1 MPEMRRIKVSDLRSG
16 MVFDKSLFDQNYNIV
31 LAARKPLDQ
40 ATISMLINRGITE
53 VSTAGELVE
62 ITEENKTPSTS
73 PSSHTSSEE
82 TDPKKVVIDKEAA
95 KHIEFYKNAIAKVNA
110 IYQKYKRGENLD
122 PNQFQQLA
130 HEFVNTIMAEKK
142 IEVWINLINAA
153 GRGDYLSLH
162 IVNTT
167 ILALLLGKRLGYS
180 AVKLINLAMAS
191 LLFDI
196 GMLKVPTYIVEK
208 EDKLSAEEFNQVKTH
223 PIYSYQVITREFGLP
238 VEIARV
244 GLEHHERF
252 DGTGYPRR
260 LRGQEIS
267 EISRIIAIVDTYEA
281 ITKKRVYREK
291 KESYDAMRLI
301 LGEGARKFDPD
312 ILKVFLSLMS
322 VYPVGSYVQLN
333 NKCIARVIAS
343 DSVSPFRPTVKV
355 VKDEFGDTIENGEI
369 IRLAK
374 DPDLYIVKV
383 VYSKDMQTGG
393 DDVFR

>member
-1 MPEMRRIKVSDLRSG
+1 MPEMKRIPLSDLRPG
-16 MVFDKSLFDQNYNIV
+16 MVFDKSLFDNNYNIV
-31 LAARKPLDQ
+31 LPARKPLDR
-40 ATISMLINRGITE
+40 ATLGMLYNRGLSE
-53 VSTAGELVE
+53 VQTAGEIVE
-62 ITEENKTPSTS
+62 VVDESKIKASQPQPST
-73 PSSHTSSEE
+73 E
-82 TDPKKVVIDKEAA
+82 TDPHKKVVIDKEAA

-110 IYQKYKRGENLD
+110 LYQKYKRGESLD
-122 PNQFQQLA
+122 ANQFQQLA
-130 HEFVNTIMAEKK
+130 HEFVNTIMGEKK

-167 ILALLLGKRLGYS
+167 ILALLLGKKLGYS
-180 AVKLINLAMAS
+180 AVKLINLAMAA

-208 EDKLSAEEFNQVKTH
+208 EEKLTPEEFNQIKTH
-223 PIYSYQVITREFGLP
+223 PIYSYQVISRELNLP

-260 LRGQEIS
+260 LKGQEIS
-267 EISRIIAIVDTYEA
+267 EMSRIMAIVDTYEA
-281 ITKKRVYREK
+281 VTKNRSYREK

-301 LGEGARKFDPD
+301 LGEGSRKFDPD

-333 NKCIARVIAS
+333 NKCIARVVAS
-343 DSVSPFRPTVKV
+343 DSVSPFRPTVKIV
-355 VKDEFGDTIENGEI
+355 RDEFGDTVENGEI
-369 IRLAK
+369 IRLSK
-374 DPDLYIVKV
+374 EPDLYIVKV
-383 VYSKDMQTGG
+383 VYSSEIQSGPNDSTP
-393 DDVFR
+393 

>member
-1 MPEMRRIKVSDLRSG
+1 MPEMKRIPISDLRPG
-16 MVFDKSLFDQNYNIV
+16 MVFDKSLFDDKYNILV
-31 LAARKPLDQ
+31 AARKPIDQ
-40 ATISMLINRGITE
+40 TIISLLYNRGIQY
-53 VSTAGELVE
+53 VFTAGELVE
-62 ITEENKTPSTS
+62 TRETAPTPSK
-73 PSSHTSSEE
+73 PQASEE
-82 TDPKKVVIDKEAA
+82 KAKKIVIDAEAA
-95 KHIEFYKNAIAKVNA
+95 KYIDFYKNAIAKINSL
-110 IYQKYKRGENLD
+110 YQKYKRGESLD
-122 PNQFQQLA
+122 ANQFQQLA
-130 HEFVNTIMAEKK
+130 HEFVNTIMGEKK

-196 GMLKVPTYIVEK
+196 GMLKVPAYIVEK
-208 EDKLSAEEFNQVKTH
+208 EEKLTADEFNQIKTH
-223 PIYSYQVITREFGLP
+223 PIYSYQVISRDLNLP

-244 GLEHHERF
+244 GLEHHERY

-260 LRGQEIS
+260 LKGQEIS
-267 EISRIIAIVDTYEA
+267 EMSRIIAIVDTYEA
-281 ITKKRVYREK
+281 ITKQRVYREK

-301 LGEGARKFDPD
+301 LGEGSKKFDPD

-333 NKCIARVIAS
+333 NKCIARVVAS
-343 DSVSPFRPTVKV
+343 DSVSPFRPTVKIV
-355 VKDEFGDTIENGEI
+355 RDEFGDVVEDGEI

-374 DPDLYIVKV
+374 EKDIYIVKV
-383 VYSKDMQTGG
+383 VYSSEIQNVDNPIP
-393 DDVFR
+393 